1 MLSSTTSSVWLV
13 TLTKNALIFKFSLYL
28 CYFPKKKLSRT
39 YDKEINE
46 FQTIKKLVVFALS
59 YHNHSY
65 QQYGLFIDYIY
76 NEYIYTLSISVSVLY
91 ERMDIPQSNSQN
103 VLDLLRMRVILKLFL
118 LSFMLSF
125 QSSKLKQSKYQLPV
139 QRSQE
144 SWRTF
149 TSRMMSCQEKLWCL
163 PARVILAA
171 GGWTLGNVD
180 IELTWCLVQPP
191 ASILSLLSLTAS
203 TSEQN
208 SSSMTTF
215 FLRSSQI
222 PTLLGG
228 YLGFSPP
235 PTRAM

>member
-125 QSSKLKQSKYQLPV
+125 QSSKLKLSSKYQLLC
-139 QRSQE
+139 
-144 SWRTF
+144 F
-149 TSRMMSCQEKLWCL
+149 
-163 PARVILAA
+163 
-171 GGWTLGNVD
+171 
-180 IELTWCLVQPP
+180 
-191 ASILSLLSLTAS
+191 SLLLWNDNTSYQYKEAKNHGVPSLQKWWIAK
-203 TSEQN
+203 E
-208 SSSMTTF
+208 SSDGDA
-215 FLRSSQI
+215 Q
-222 PTLLGG
+222 
-228 YLGFSPP
+228 
-235 PTRAM
+235 

>member
-13 TLTKNALIFKFSLYL
+13 TLTKNALISKFSLYL
-28 CYFPKKKLSRT
+28 CYFPKKNLSRT

-91 ERMDIPQSNSQN
+91 ERTDIPQSNSQN

-125 QSSKLKQSKYQLPV
+125 QSSKLKLSSKYQLLVSVYCSEMTIPV
-139 QRSQE
+139 
-144 SWRTF
+144 
-149 TSRMMSCQEKLWCL
+149 TSTKKPRIMAYLHFKNDEL
-163 PARVILAA
+163 PRRALM
-171 GGWTLGNVD
+171 
-180 IELTWCLVQPP
+180 EM
-191 ASILSLLSLTAS
+191 LSKGL
-203 TSEQN
+203 
-208 SSSMTTF
+208 
-215 FLRSSQI
+215 
-222 PTLLGG
+222 
-228 YLGFSPP
+228 
-235 PTRAM
+235 